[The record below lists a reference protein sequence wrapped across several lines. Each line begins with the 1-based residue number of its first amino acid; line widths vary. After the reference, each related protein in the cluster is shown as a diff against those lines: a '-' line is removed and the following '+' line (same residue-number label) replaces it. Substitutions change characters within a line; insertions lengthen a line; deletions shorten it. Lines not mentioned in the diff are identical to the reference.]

1 MGRSMEQEQNK
12 RTKIIIALKKA
23 RTSLDK
29 IIARVE
35 GGQSEQQC
43 FAVLQQ
49 MLSVIG
55 LLKNA
60 NNDILAE
67 HLFDVFAQK
76 VGTTLTDND
85 VAVLRDEIVRIM
97 QVAQRK

>member
-1 MGRSMEQEQNK
+1 MEQNK
-12 RTKIIIALKKA
+12 RAKILIALKKA

-35 GGQSEQQC
+35 DGQSSQQC

-49 MLSVIG
+49 TLSVIG

-60 NNDILAE
+60 NNDMLAE
-67 HLFDVFAQK
+67 HLSDVFAQK
-76 VGTTLTDND
+76 VGTTLTEDD
-85 VAVLRDEIVRIM
+85 TTVLRDEIVRIM
-97 QVAQRK
+97 QAAQRK